1 MIIGITVIC
10 CMFLFCLLVG
20 TVYFSKS
27 KLKST
32 ENKLYSRLV
41 IITMLG
47 LIIELLCFYF
57 VAHKDISNTYNILND
72 IVNRSFLIYL
82 LLWEFLFTEYMF
94 FISFESR
101 LKFNKKLKNNK
112 KNIRIILTIIYV
124 VISIVIINLPIYY
137 YNDGDYIYSYGLA
150 TNILLL
156 IGGIFIIVDIFSVC
170 FNIKKI
176 KNKKYYP
183 LFSLIIMMV
192 FVFIIRQ
199 VNPGITIINSAFAF
213 VTIIMYFT
221 IENPDLKVVNELLRN
236 RELVEKQME
245 DKSRFLFEV
254 TEDIKEPTKNILML
268 SNDFDDL
275 ETNDKKNA
283 IKLIR
288 SNANRVLFKINNVLD
303 ISSMDASKIKI
314 FNNEYNVYSLFETV
328 EGIAK
333 TLNKNKNV
341 TLKFDINSNIPVMLY
356 GDDVRLKQILIS
368 VLTNSINNTKTGFI
382 NVSLSSIVRYDV
394 VRLIINIEDTGCG
407 MSIDKVNTI
416 LDDNRELSNEEVEK
430 LDKLDMDL
438 VATIK
443 SIKLLGGSFNIKS
456 EENKGSAFTIVIDQ
470 KYNIKEK
477 TDIMKDI
484 DKYSSDVFGRK
495 RVLIVDDD
503 KEELFRISDILSKY
517 NVDINT
523 TMIGRECV
531 DKIKRGEIYNLI
543 IIDDELKN
551 ESALETLKELRKIKK
566 FNSCVIVMLSKR
578 KEHFKKYYLEDGFND
593 VILKENLVDELKEK
607 IESNL

>member
-1 MIIGITVIC
+1 MD
-10 CMFLFCLLVG
+10 
-20 TVYFSKS
+20 
-27 KLKST
+27 
-32 ENKLYSRLV
+32 SRLV

-72 IVNRSFLIYL
+72 IVNKSFLIYL

-101 LKFNKKLKNNK
+101 LKFNKKLKDNK

-176 KNKKYYP
+176 KTKKYYP
-183 LFSLIIMMV
+183 LFSLIIMMM

-407 MSIDKVNTI
+407 MSIDKVNAI
-416 LDDNRELSNEEVEK
+416 LDDNRELSNDEVEK

-551 ESALETLKELRKIKK
+551 
-566 FNSCVIVMLSKR
+566 
-578 KEHFKKYYLEDGFND
+578 
-593 VILKENLVDELKEK
+593 
-607 IESNL
+607 

>member
-1 MIIGITVIC
+1 METLILPIATLLLAVLL
-10 CMFLFCLLVG
+10 LFI
-20 TVYFSKS
+20 YFSKKRLNTKETKVYS
-27 KLKST
+27 KMLII
-32 ENKLYSRLV
+32 NFLYALMA
-41 IITMLG
+41 IITFLCAKIYENDMLIAMMQKIYMGLMLLLIINILIYNISIVNIKSNVKKVFRFLIRCFSALLFIFVFITPLNVINKGNLLDGYGLSYNIVLFATIIYFILIIISAIVIFIKNKSGFTKDLPFICLIVLYVAG
-47 LIIELLCFYF
+47 LIIRNYYPSVMFE
-57 VAHKDISNTYNILND
+57 N
-72 IVNRSFLIYL
+72 
-82 LLWEFLFTEYMF
+82 FLFTFM
-94 FISFESR
+94 
-101 LKFNKKLKNNK
+101 
-112 KNIRIILTIIYV
+112 
-124 VISIVIINLPIYY
+124 
-137 YNDGDYIYSYGLA
+137 
-150 TNILLL
+150 
-156 IGGIFIIVDIFSVC
+156 
-170 FNIKKI
+170 
-176 KNKKYYP
+176 
-183 LFSLIIMMV
+183 LF
-192 FVFIIRQ
+192 
-199 VNPGITIINSAFAF
+199 
-213 VTIIMYFT
+213 IMYFT

-341 TLKFDINSNIPVMLY
+341 SLKFDINSNIPVMLY

-382 NVSLSSIVRYDV
+382 NVGLSSIVRYDV
-394 VRLIINIEDTGCG
+394 VRLIINIEDTGRG
-407 MSIDKVNTI
+407 MSIDKVNAI

-531 DKIKRGEIYNLI
+531 DKIKRGEVYNLI